1 MTRST
6 NKESR
11 AMTGD
16 EVLEQLSALMFRFRA
31 ELRRDIIDAGH
42 PVNGMEVRI
51 LSQIARTPACTAMDL
66 VRGNGRDKAQIAR
79 ILQQLEQNGLV
90 TRAPDEQDRRQQRLA
105 LSGAGKSLATALH
118 RARRNVGRRLL
129 AALSVEEQQQL
140 GQLLTKLRMEE

>member
-1 MTRST
+1 MTKST

-11 AMTGD
+11 AMAGD
-16 EVLEQLSALMFRFRA
+16 EVLEQLSTLMFRFRA
-31 ELRRDIIDAGH
+31 ELRRDIVDAGH

-51 LSQIARTPACTAMDL
+51 LSQIARMPACTAMDL
-66 VRGNGRDKAQIAR
+66 VRSNGRDKAQIAR

-90 TRAPDEQDRRQQRLA
+90 TRAPDEQDRRQQRLS
-105 LSGAGKSLATALH
+105 LSGAGKSLVTALH